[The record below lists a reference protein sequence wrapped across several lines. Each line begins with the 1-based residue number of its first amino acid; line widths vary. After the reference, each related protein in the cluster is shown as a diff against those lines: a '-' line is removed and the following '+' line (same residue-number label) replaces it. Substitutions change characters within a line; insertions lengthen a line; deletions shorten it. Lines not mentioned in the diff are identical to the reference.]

1 MNYTIWAAK
10 RDKGVNLCTTLRK
23 KPGACGGNMISIL
36 LVDDEAMAIVI
47 GTRILK
53 RLGYKVTSASG
64 SFEALDIFQKKPME
78 FDLVITDYIMP
89 GMKGDE
95 LAAKIR
101 SIRTDIPII
110 LCTGYTDITESE
122 LQKWGIDALLLK
134 PYTSK
139 EIDHLVSQTL
149 RK

>member
-1 MNYTIWAAK
+1 
-10 RDKGVNLCTTLRK
+10 
-23 KPGACGGNMISIL
+23 
-36 LVDDEAMAIVI
+36 
-47 GTRILK
+47 
-53 RLGYKVTSASG
+53 
-64 SFEALDIFQKKPME
+64 ME

-122 LQKWGIDALLLK
+122 LQKWSIDVLLLK

-139 EIDHLVSQTL
+139 EIDHLVCQTL